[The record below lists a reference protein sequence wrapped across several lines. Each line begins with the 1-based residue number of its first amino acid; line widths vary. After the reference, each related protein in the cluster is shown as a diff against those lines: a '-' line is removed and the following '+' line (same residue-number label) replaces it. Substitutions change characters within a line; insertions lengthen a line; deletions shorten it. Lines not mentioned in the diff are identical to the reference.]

1 MDITALAQTAQ
12 ALVAPAKGILA
23 ADESS
28 GTIKRRFDS
37 IGVENTEENRRDYR
51 EMLFRA
57 EGAENYVSGVIL
69 YDETI
74 RQKGADGM
82 PLVDVLRGKGV
93 IPGIKVDTGAMPLA
107 GSPGELV
114 TEGLDGLRPR
124 HEEYYGIG
132 ARFAK
137 WRAVITIGDGVPS
150 EKCLA
155 ANAHALARYA
165 SLCQEAGLVPIV
177 EPEVLIDGA
186 HDIETDQRVTE
197 RTLREVYAALALF
210 GVELE
215 GTLLKPNM
223 VTSGS
228 TAPNRARAPAREVA
242 VRTVDVFLHAVPAA
256 VPGIVFLSGG
266 QPDDEA
272 TLNMHEIA
280 RRGAE
285 VNAPWELSYSFGRGL
300 QALPLSAW
308 LGEAANVPAAQR
320 AYLHRCKLT
329 SAARQGAYS
338 EAMEKEYAAA

>member
-1 MDITALAQTAQ
+1 MTDITALAQTAQ

-37 IGVENTEENRRDYR
+37 IGVESTEAKRRDYR

-57 EGAENYVSGVIL
+57 EGAEQFISGVIL
-69 YDETI
+69 YDETL
-74 RQKGADGM
+74 RQNSADGA
-82 PLVDVLRGKGV
+82 PLVSVLQDRGV
-93 IPGIKVDTGAMPLA
+93 IPGIKVDIGATPLA

-114 TEGLDGLRPR
+114 TEGLDGLRGR
-124 HEEYYGIG
+124 LEEYYQLG

-137 WRAVITIGDGVPS
+137 WRAILTIGDGVPS
-150 EKCLA
+150 DKCIA
-155 ANAHALARYA
+155 ANAHGLARYA
-165 SLCQEAGLVPIV
+165 SLSQEAGLVPIV

-186 HDIETDQRVTE
+186 HSIETDQEATT
-197 RTLREVYAALALF
+197 RTLNAVYNALALY
-210 GVELE
+210 GVALE

-228 TAPNRARAPAREVA
+228 TAPDRAPAAEVGR
-242 VRTVDVFLHAVPAA
+242 RTVETFLRAVPAA

-280 RRGAE
+280 VRGAE

-300 QALPLSAW
+300 QALPLNTW
-308 LGEAANVPAAQR
+308 RGDPANVAAAQK
-320 AYLHRCKLT
+320 AYLHRCRLS
-329 SAARQGAYS
+329 SAARQGEYS
-338 EAMEKEYAAA
+338 AAMEQESAAV

>member
-37 IGVENTEENRRDYR
+37 IGVENTEENRRNYR
-51 EMLFRA
+51 EMLFSA
-57 EGAENYVSGVIL
+57 DGAENYVSGVIL

-74 RQKGADGM
+74 RQKGADGT
-82 PLVDVLRGKGV
+82 PLVDLLRSKGV
-93 IPGIKVDTGAMPLA
+93 IPGIKVDAGAMPLA

-124 HEEYYGIG
+124 LEEYYGLG

-137 WRAVITIGDGVPS
+137 WRAVITIGDGIPS
-150 EKCLA
+150 DKCVA

-165 SLCQEAGLVPIV
+165 SLSQEAGLVPIV

-210 GVELE
+210 GVALE

-228 TAPNRARAPAREVA
+228 TAPDRAPAAQVA

-300 QALPLSAW
+300 QALPLNTW
-308 LGEAANVPAAQR
+308 LGDAANVPAAQR
-320 AYLHRCKLT
+320 AYLHRCKLA

-338 EAMEKEYAAA
+338 ESMEKELAVA